1 MRILFLNPTGQIGGA
16 ETSLLA
22 LVAGLRKLNPSWEFN
37 LITGEEG
44 PLLAKAVALGA
55 KVEVLPFPLSL
66 AGTGDSGLGGGAMWK
81 RTVERA
87 AMLRGGFASCGYAR
101 RLSAAI
107 RRIQPGVIHTNG
119 FKMHLLG
126 SWAAPRKMPIVFHIH
141 DYVSTRALSGRL
153 LRASMKRSAALVANS
168 NSVAA
173 DLAKTIP
180 GAARIVPIYNAV
192 DLGHFTPQGKEM
204 DLDAA
209 CDLPPVLPGTIRVGL
224 VATFA
229 RWKGHLTFL
238 RALSLLPEHTKI
250 RGYVIGGP
258 IYRTSGSQYSFTE
271 IRDEAARL
279 GIAQRVGFTGI
290 VEDPAGAIRALDI
303 VVHASTA
310 PEPFGMVIAE
320 AMACGKALIVS
331 NAGGAAEIFEDG
343 ITALGHAPGD
353 ALTLAGQIGR
363 LSRNG
368 ELRTRLGVNARN
380 AAENRFN
387 PDRMADRFSTLYREV
402 AAQPS
407 PLGIACEPALQ

>member
-16 ETSLLA
+16 ETSLLT
-22 LVAGLRKLNPSWEFN
+22 LMAGLRKLDPSWELT

-44 PLLAKAVALGA
+44 PLSARAVTLGIKA
-55 KVEVLPFPLSL
+55 EVVPFPRSL
-66 AGTGDSGLGGGAMWK
+66 TGAGDSGFGGPMWK
-81 RTVERA
+81 RTADRA
-87 AMLRGGFASCGYAR
+87 AMLRAGFESCGYAR

-126 SWAAPRKMPIVFHIH
+126 SWSAPRKMPIVFHIH
-141 DYVSTRALSGRL
+141 DYVSTRALAGRL
-153 LRASMKRSAALVANS
+153 LRASVKRRAALVANS

-173 DLAKTIP
+173 DVAKTIP

-192 DLGHFTPQGKEM
+192 DAAHFTPQGKEM

-209 CDLPPVLPGTIRVGL
+209 CGLPPVPPGTIRVGL
-224 VATFA
+224 IATFA

-238 RALSLLPEHTKI
+238 RALSLLPEHTRV
-250 RGYVIGGP
+250 RGYIIGGP
-258 IYRTSGSQYSFTE
+258 IYRTGGSQYSFTE
-271 IRDEAARL
+271 IRNEAERL

-290 VEDPAGAIRALDI
+290 VEDPAEAIRALDV
-303 VVHASTA
+303 VVHASTS

-320 AMACGKALIVS
+320 AMACGKALIAS

-343 ITALGHAPGD
+343 VTALGHAPGD

-363 LSRNG
+363 LIRDG
-368 ELRTRLGVNARN
+368 ELRGRLGANARN
-380 AAENRFN
+380 AAENRFS
-387 PDRMADRFSTLYREV
+387 PGRMSDRFSALYRELV
-402 AAQPS
+402 AQPP
-407 PLGIACEPALQ
+407 PLRVTREAAVQ